1 MTYVI
6 INLSR
11 PRECTPPRETP
22 TVNNKLWMIIMC
34 HYRFINSNKC
44 PNLVGDVDNERGY
57 ASVGTK
63 DIWEISVPSVQYCW
77 EHSTPLKNK
86 VYFLNM

>member
-1 MTYVI
+1 M
-6 INLSR
+6 
-11 PRECTPPRETP
+11 
-22 TVNNKLWMIIMC
+22 
-34 HYRFINSNKC
+34 
-44 PNLVGDVDNERGY
+44 GDVDNERGY

-86 VYFLNM
+86 VYFLNILIQKKTRMKTNIKQEKQIENI

>member
-1 MTYVI
+1 
-6 INLSR
+6 
-11 PRECTPPRETP
+11 
-22 TVNNKLWMIIMC
+22 MC

-86 VYFLNM
+86 VYFLNILIQKKTRMKTNIKQEKQIENI